1 MKLKSVNDT
10 VYLNN
15 FNFSI
20 NINKVVNVYLRT
32 NIELEIYQHMLFNRN
47 ITLLIADD
55 YIEEPVS

>member
-10 VYLNN
+10 LYLNN

>member
-1 MKLKSVNDT
+1 MKLKSVNYT